1 MLLDDPGF
9 SIKLSGLEEGTQ
21 ALECDKV
28 SDPDPARLQLGK
40 KIRLVK
46 VSFLTRYIS
55 GRLKEVHRVS

>member
-40 KIRLVK
+40 KSDLSR
-46 VSFLTRYIS
+46 F
-55 GRLKEVHRVS
+55 HF